1 MYWGTTET
9 PILVPRR
16 MRVSR
21 SRSSLG
27 VGACTILVAIIL
39 VLIAMSATSFAQDKE
54 NAPDPTKTSLTQ
66 IKKKTLRKTRT
77 SPAQGKK
84 TPVKSGPTL
93 PEATSDKSPKSGTSP
108 VRSKNKKTPVKFWTA
123 LAQGKTKT
131 TTRKTEPTLADRVA
145 KAKAEVAA
153 AANDYK
159 ASLAK
164 LLALQEN
171 DVKTASE
178 TVEKRKELLAQAI
191 ISKKELEESERALS
205 AAQDKVANTKRQM
218 AESDTLIAEAT
229 AEAELAKLGPGAYQA
244 TGAMIRYNGPAHWVL
259 TDAAK
264 VQGFFALRF
273 NHALPISAF
282 GQTAVHDHMGFDH
295 HNAMDVA
302 VSPDSNEGQALMA
315 YLRSVGIPFIAF
327 RYAVPGSATGA
338 HIHIGYPSHRISK

>member
-1 MYWGTTET
+1 MFSGTTDEHGS
-9 PILVPRR
+9 VQQS
-16 MRVSR
+16 VNNSR
-21 SRSSLG
+21 S
-27 VGACTILVAIIL
+27 VAWGPRLCLRIGKYFSAAVL
-39 VLIAMSATSFAQDKE
+39 VLVLLAA
-54 NAPDPTKTSLTQ
+54 
-66 IKKKTLRKTRT
+66 
-77 SPAQGKK
+77 
-84 TPVKSGPTL
+84 SG
-93 PEATSDKSPKSGTSP
+93 D
-108 VRSKNKKTPVKFWTA
+108 A
-123 LAQGKTKT
+123 LAQAKK
-131 TTRKTEPTLADRVA
+131 KKAPSKSEPTLADRVA

-159 ASLAK
+159 ASLEK

-178 TVEKRKELLAQAI
+178 TVERRKELLDQAI

-244 TGAMIRYNGPAHWVL
+244 TGAMIRYNGPTRWVL

-264 VQGFFALRF
+264 VQGFFALKF

-295 HNAMDVA
+295 HNAIDVA
-302 VSPDSNEGQALMA
+302 VSPESAEGQTLMA
-315 YLRSVGIPFIAF
+315 YLRSAGIPFIAF
-327 RYAVPGSATGA
+327 RYAVAGSATGA

>member
-1 MYWGTTET
+1 MFSGTTDEHGS
-9 PILVPRR
+9 VQRSVNNS
-16 MRVSR
+16 RVSL
-21 SRSSLG
+21 SRPRLCLRIG
-27 VGACTILVAIIL
+27 RYFGAAVLVL
-39 VLIAMSATSFAQDKE
+39 VLIAASGDALAQ
-54 NAPDPTKTSLTQ
+54 A
-66 IKKKTLRKTRT
+66 KKKTPRK
-77 SPAQGKK
+77 S
-84 TPVKSGPTL
+84 
-93 PEATSDKSPKSGTSP
+93 
-108 VRSKNKKTPVKFWTA
+108 
-123 LAQGKTKT
+123 
-131 TTRKTEPTLADRVA
+131 EPTLADRVA

-159 ASLAK
+159 ASLEK

-178 TVEKRKELLAQAI
+178 TVERRKELLAQSV
-191 ISKKELEESERALS
+191 ISKKELEESERVLS

-282 GQTAVHDHMGFDH
+282 GQTAVHDHLGFDH
-295 HNAMDVA
+295 HNAIDVA
-302 VSPDSNEGQALMA
+302 VSPDSSEGQSLMA
-315 YLRSVGIPFIAF
+315 YLRSAGIPFIAF
-327 RYAVPGSATGA
+327 RYAVAGSATGA
-338 HIHIGYPSHRISK
+338 HIHIGYPSHRLAK

>member
-1 MYWGTTET
+1 MISGTTNAGLNVQQSVNNSGVSPLHARVYSRVET
-9 PILVPRR
+9 FVCAVVMAIVLLAAPTD
-16 MRVSR
+16 
-21 SRSSLG
+21 SL
-27 VGACTILVAIIL
+27 
-39 VLIAMSATSFAQDKE
+39 
-54 NAPDPTKTSLTQ
+54 
-66 IKKKTLRKTRT
+66 
-77 SPAQGKK
+77 AQGKK
-84 TPVKSGPTL
+84 KKAP
-93 PEATSDKSPKSGTSP
+93 PK
-108 VRSKNKKTPVKFWTA
+108 KA
-123 LAQGKTKT
+123 
-131 TTRKTEPTLADRVA
+131 EPTLSDRVA

-153 AANDYK
+153 AAADYK
-159 ASLAK
+159 ASLEK

-178 TVEKRKELLAQAI
+178 TVERRKALLAEAI

-218 AESDTLIAEAT
+218 AESDTLIADAT

-264 VQGFFALRF
+264 VQGFFALKF

-295 HNAMDVA
+295 HNAIDVA
-302 VSPDSNEGQALMA
+302 VSPDSAEGQTLMA
-315 YLRSVGIPFIAF
+315 YLRSAGIPFIAF

-338 HIHIGYPSHRISK
+338 HIHVGHPSHRIGK

>member
-1 MYWGTTET
+1 MYWGTTEAHGSVQQSVNNSRVF
-9 PILVPRR
+9 PCGRR
-16 MRVSR
+16 LCLRIGKYFSAAV
-21 SRSSLG
+21 L
-27 VGACTILVAIIL
+27 AL
-39 VLIAMSATSFAQDKE
+39 VLIAAPVDSLAQR
-54 NAPDPTKTSLTQ
+54 
-66 IKKKTLRKTRT
+66 KKK
-77 SPAQGKK
+77 PK
-84 TPVKSGPTL
+84 TP
-93 PEATSDKSPKSGTSP
+93 PKSE
-108 VRSKNKKTPVKFWTA
+108 
-123 LAQGKTKT
+123 Q
-131 TTRKTEPTLADRVA
+131 TLADRVA

-159 ASLAK
+159 ASLEK
-164 LLALQEN
+164 LLVLQEN
-171 DVKTASE
+171 DVKKASE

-205 AAQDKVANTKRQM
+205 AAQDKVSNTKRQM

-259 TDAAK
+259 SDASK
-264 VQGFFALRF
+264 VEGFFASKFR
-273 NHALPISAF
+273 HALPISAF

-302 VSPDSNEGQALMA
+302 LSPDSAEGQGLMA

-327 RYAVPGSATGA
+327 RYAVAGSATGA